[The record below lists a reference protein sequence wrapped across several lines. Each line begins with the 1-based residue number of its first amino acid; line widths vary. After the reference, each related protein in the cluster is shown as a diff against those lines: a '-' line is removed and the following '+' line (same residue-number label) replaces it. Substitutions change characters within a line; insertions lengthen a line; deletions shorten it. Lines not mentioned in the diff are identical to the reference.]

1 MEDYLKGAEN
11 QHRSA
16 SVDVETMIVT
26 MNHVTQFDNGE
37 KKYMKT
43 IVDLSGETKADILLN
58 AATNYLIQ
66 VLRSRAIK
74 PNKPSEI
81 KEDVAMRPCD
91 YPASKGGGKV
101 DPKVAAQRA
110 AVKMSPE
117 ARAELI
123 LELQKMNKEEK
134 K

>member
-16 SVDVETMIVT
+16 SVKGKVVT
-26 MNHVTQFDNGE
+26 MNHVTKFDNGE
-37 KKYMKT
+37 QKYMKT
-43 IVDLSGETKADILLN
+43 VVDLSGETDEDIYLN

-66 VLRSRAIK
+66 VLRPRAIK

>member
-16 SVDVETMIVT
+16 SVKGKVVT
-26 MNHVTQFDNGE
+26 MNHVTKFGNGE

-43 IVDLSGETKADILLN
+43 IIDLSNESEGDILLN

-66 VLRSRAIK
+66 VLRPRAIK
-74 PNKPSEI
+74 PSKPADIDET
-81 KEDVAMRPCD
+81 KKMRPCD

-110 AVKMSPE
+110 AMKMSPE
-117 ARAELI
+117 ERAELI
-123 LELQKMNKEEK
+123 IELNAMNAMKE
-134 K
+134 